1 MGLFSFGKPG
11 TAIGLEIGSS
21 SFRVAQ
27 LRAAGELPMLVNCGL
42 VRVPRGAVVGG
53 EIVDTEVV
61 SYTLSELWR
70 KVGLRDKRVIVG
82 VGNQKVVIRVID
94 FPYMEKQ
101 ELKSALQFQAQDYIP
116 IPVEEVIL
124 DYEVIGDYT
133 TESGERMLQVILVA
147 AQREMIQNVISAVE
161 GAGLKPEVIDV
172 TAFAIAR
179 SLLHELKPPSLTEE
193 PRPAETTALIN
204 VGAGITSV
212 VIAEESLV
220 KFARV
225 VPLAGDDW
233 TQAVADS
240 LGITFEEGE
249 DLKVRIGLPPLVGD
263 RFMDIP
269 SELLDRA
276 EVVQDVLEREV
287 TRFIGEVKRSFDYYL
302 AQAPVEMKRVI
313 VNGGSAKLKNFVPY
327 LEKALEV
334 EVVFGHP
341 LEKVQLSPRLSR
353 EALEEDELSLAIS
366 LGLALRGIE

>member
-1 MGLFSFGKPG
+1 MGLFSFGKPN

-27 LRAAGELPMLVNCGL
+27 LRAAGELPLLINCGL
-42 VRVPRGAVVGG
+42 IKVPRGAVVGG

-101 ELKSALQFQAQDYIP
+101 ELKNALQFQAQDYIP

-124 DYEVIGDYT
+124 DYEIIGDYT

-179 SLLHELKPPSLTEE
+179 SLLHELKLPSLTEE

-225 VPLAGDDW
+225 VALAGDDW
-233 TQAVADS
+233 SQAVADG
-240 LGITFEEGE
+240 LGVTFEEGE
-249 DLKVRIGLPPLVGD
+249 ELKVRIGLPPLVGD

-302 AQAPVEMKRVI
+302 AQTPVEIKRVI
-313 VNGGSAKLKNFVPY
+313 VNGGAAKLKNFLPY

-366 LGLALRGIE
+366 IGLALRGIE

>member
-1 MGLFSFGKPG
+1 MGLFSFGKPN

-27 LRAAGELPMLVNCGL
+27 LRAAGELPLLTNCGL

-101 ELKSALQFQAQDYIP
+101 ELKNALQFQAQDYIP

-147 AQREMIQNVISAVE
+147 AQREMIQNVINAVE

-179 SLLHELKPPSLTEE
+179 SLLHEKKPPSLAEE

-212 VIAEESLV
+212 VIAEEDLV

-225 VPLAGDDW
+225 VTLAGDDW

-240 LGITFEEGE
+240 LGVTFEEGE

-302 AQAPVEMKRVI
+302 AQTPVELKRVI
-313 VNGGSAKLKNFVPY
+313 VNGGSAKLKNFLPY

-366 LGLALRGIE
+366 IGLALRGIE